1 MSKLKFIDYPM
12 PIERS
17 AYDDLKE
24 KIVSE
29 LKSLSQVK
37 SIYQMGSVKEPGISD
52 LDIICIFEENSI
64 CNINLRQELSGDEKK
79 ILTHS
84 LFGIESNYF
93 EQALNYNL
101 ISNLNLLYGDNL
113 NLDSSLKPTNNK
125 IERQI
130 ALEYM
135 LRMYFSL
142 SEQVKYGIIK
152 LRSFLLL
159 GKAIAFDLELLSI
172 KSGKLYELVN
182 KILDYRSIWFTNIP
196 SPKKL
201 EDLIISFLNELE
213 ILLKEELNKNY
224 FHLPIDRLTF
234 PEGYSIQKS
243 DELKYVREGY
253 ILPSFFSVLGKKYI
267 NLQRRFNTVKYYIP
281 FEIPLHESDM
291 DKRFVFGKKLYE
303 INKERYKNFLPLN
316 SSLSIF

>member
-113 NLDSSLKPTNNK
+113 NLDSSLKTTNNK
-125 IERQI
+125 IEKQI

-135 LRMYFSL
+135 LRMYLSL
-142 SEQVKYGIIK
+142 SEQVKYGVIK

-172 KSGKLYELVN
+172 KSGKLYELVK
-182 KILDYRSIWFTNIP
+182 KILDYRSTWFANIP
-196 SPKKL
+196 SPKQL

-213 ILLKEELNKNY
+213 LILKEELNKNH
-224 FHLPIDRLTF
+224 FHLPTDTVKF
-234 PEGYSIQKS
+234 PEGYSLQQS
-243 DELKYVREGY
+243 DEFKYVREGY

-267 NLQRRFNTVKYYIP
+267 NLQRRFNTCKYFIP
-281 FEIPLHESDM
+281 FEIPLQESKI

-303 INKERYKNFLPLN
+303 INKERYLHFLPLN

>member
-1 MSKLKFIDYPM
+1 MSKLKFIDYPT
-12 PIERS
+12 PIEKS

-52 LDIICIFEENSI
+52 LDIICIFEENSF

-93 EQALNYNL
+93 EQALKYNL
-101 ISNLNLLYGDNL
+101 ISNLNLLYCDGVMI
-113 NLDSSLKPTNNK
+113 DSSPTPKNNK
-125 IERQI
+125 IEKQI
-130 ALEYM
+130 AIEYM
-135 LRMYFSL
+135 LRMYLSL
-142 SEQVKYGIIK
+142 SEQLNYGVIK

-172 KSGKLYELVN
+172 KSGKLYGLVN
-182 KILDYRSIWFTNIP
+182 KILDYRSTWFTNTP

-201 EDLIISFLNELE
+201 EDLITSFLKELE
-213 ILLKEELNKNY
+213 LLLKEELNKNY

-234 PEGYSIQKS
+234 PEGYSIQQS
-243 DELKYVREGY
+243 DEFKYVREGY
-253 ILPSFFSVLGKKYI
+253 ILPLFFSVLGKKYI
-267 NLQRRFNTVKYYIP
+267 NLQRRFNTVKYFIP
-281 FEIPLHESDM
+281 YEIPLQESEM
-291 DKRFVFGKKLYE
+291 DKRFVFGKKIYE
-303 INKERYKNFLPLN
+303 INKERYLHFMPLN